1 MHSTNHSSPTL
12 NADRFERQQA
22 IVPHDKLAEQSATI
36 IGVGAVGRQVALQLA
51 ALGLPR
57 FQLIDF
63 DLVELINVT
72 TQGYRSEEI
81 GQSKVCATAA
91 AIRQID
97 PATTVEVI
105 SDRYRRK
112 HVVAPVIFC
121 CVDSISSRAA
131 IWRAVGSQ
139 SAFWAD
145 GRLAGETLRTL
156 AVTGTAARERYAASL
171 FPQADA
177 HAGSCH
183 ARGTIYLAAIC
194 AGLLVHQF
202 CRWLRGLATEP
213 DILLDL
219 LASEIVVNP

>member
-1 MHSTNHSSPTL
+1 MRARGL
-12 NADRFERQQA
+12 IADRFERQQA
-22 IVPHDKLAEQSATI
+22 IVPHDKLAHQSATI

-63 DLVELINVT
+63 DQVELVNVT
-72 TQGYRSEEI
+72 TQGYRYEEI

-97 PATTVEVI
+97 PTLTVDVI
-105 SDRYRRK
+105 GDRYRRK
-112 HVVAPVIFC
+112 HVVAPAIFC
-121 CVDSISSRAA
+121 CVDSIGSRAA

-145 GRLAGETLRTL
+145 GRIAGETLRTL
-156 AVTGTAARERYAASL
+156 TVVSPTARERYAASL
-171 FPQADA
+171 FPQAET

-183 ARGTIYLAAIC
+183 ARGTIYLASIC
-194 AGLLVHQF
+194 AGLLVHQL
-202 CRWLRGLATEP
+202 CRWLRGLSTDA
-213 DILLDL
+213 DMLLDL
-219 LASEIVVNP
+219 LASELTANP